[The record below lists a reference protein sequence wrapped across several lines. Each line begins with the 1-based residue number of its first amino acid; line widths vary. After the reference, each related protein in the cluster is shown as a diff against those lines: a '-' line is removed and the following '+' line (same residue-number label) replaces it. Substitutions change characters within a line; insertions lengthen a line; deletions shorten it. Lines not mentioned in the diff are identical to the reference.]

1 MSLSRREAL
10 QYFGALFALP
20 LAARNGVYAFTP
32 HWSTADD
39 PLRGTI
45 AQYQAGRLRGEYTA
59 LEVTLRALEQCRTTG
74 ARLKAIDL
82 LADSAAAEARGSDA
96 RLRNKALRGPLDGVP
111 LFAKSIYDMQ
121 GMATSASSA
130 EWARLFPGRVPR
142 DAVEVERLRAAGAV
156 LLGKTAADDFA
167 YRGNGTSSFTGQVL
181 NPYDAA
187 GLKTPGGSSAG
198 SAVAVACGMAF
209 CALGT
214 DDGGSNRIPAQ
225 FTGVVGMKPTFGLV
239 PRSGVIPTWPVLDT
253 HGPLARTVADAALML
268 DALAGHDNDD
278 GLSLTSA
285 WRRGT
290 LGALNGTALRGARL
304 GFVEIH
310 APRAQMTSE
319 CLQLLDAALA
329 DCTQAEAI
337 IEAFAAPVDRTNYR
351 DRFAADAKARGD
363 VAPNANSPASTA
375 NALLRYFMRQGL
387 TASDAVAAVKQG
399 HAAFRAFYDVLP
411 VEWEAMEALTRQPY
425 ERDAAAVSFLASRKQ
440 AVAALA
446 QNMKERRL
454 DAMIYPTMPFKA
466 PDATSPWPD
475 VRTPLGYGN
484 WLGLPEVSVP
494 AGYGADGMPAGNL
507 SFVGL
512 PGDDAKVLAFAHS
525 YEQASRR
532 FRAPSGA

>member
-10 QYFGALFALP
+10 HYFGALFALP
-20 LAARNGVYAFTP
+20 LAARNGLSSFITEWPV
-32 HWSTADD
+32 ADD

-59 LEVTLRALEQCRTTG
+59 LEVTLKALESCRTTG
-74 ARLKAIDL
+74 ARLKAIDV
-82 LADSAAAEARGSDA
+82 LADTAAAEARASDA
-96 RLRNKALRGPLDGVP
+96 RLRNKTLRSPLDGVP
-111 LFAKSIYDMQ
+111 LFAKSIYDVQ
-121 GMATSASSA
+121 GAPTSASSA
-130 EWARLFPGRVPR
+130 EWARLFPGPVRR
-142 DAVEVERLRAAGAV
+142 DAIEVERLRAGGAV
-156 LLGKTAADDFA
+156 VLGKTAADDFA
-167 YRGNGTSSFTGQVL
+167 YRGNGTSSFSGQVL

-290 LGALNGTALRGARL
+290 LGAWNGAALRGARL
-304 GFVEIH
+304 GFVEVH

-329 DCTQAEAI
+329 DCMKDKTVTDQIAKLG
-337 IEAFAAPVDRTNYR
+337 IEPVWRSGPDYKAYLKSIET
-351 DRFAADAKARGD
+351 DLMPILQETGMAKKR
-363 VAPNANSPASTA
+363 
-375 NALLRYFMRQGL
+375 
-387 TASDAVAAVKQG
+387 
-399 HAAFRAFYDVLP
+399 
-411 VEWEAMEALTRQPY
+411 
-425 ERDAAAVSFLASRKQ
+425 
-440 AVAALA
+440 
-446 QNMKERRL
+446 
-454 DAMIYPTMPFKA
+454 
-466 PDATSPWPD
+466 
-475 VRTPLGYGN
+475 
-484 WLGLPEVSVP
+484 
-494 AGYGADGMPAGNL
+494 
-507 SFVGL
+507 
-512 PGDDAKVLAFAHS
+512 
-525 YEQASRR
+525 
-532 FRAPSGA
+532 